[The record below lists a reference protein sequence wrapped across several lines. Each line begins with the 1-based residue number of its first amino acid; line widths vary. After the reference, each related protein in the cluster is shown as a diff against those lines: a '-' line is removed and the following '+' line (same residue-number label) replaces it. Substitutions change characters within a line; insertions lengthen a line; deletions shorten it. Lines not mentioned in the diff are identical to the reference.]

1 MSKDTEQQDFFVKNA
16 DNTVSYLDEIK
27 ESFIDY
33 AMSVITSRALPDV
46 RDGLKPVQRRIL
58 FAMASEGLYS
68 DKKFS
73 KCAGIVGE
81 VLKKYHPHGDV
92 AVYDALVRIA
102 QPWVMRY
109 PLVEG
114 QGNFGSI
121 DGDSPAAYR
130 YTEARLDK
138 LSNYLMLDIE
148 KDTVDKADNYNNTG
162 KEPVVLPTVFPNL
175 LINGAS
181 GIAVGMATNI
191 PPHNMGEV
199 MEALIALLKKP
210 ELSIEQLMEFVK
222 GPDFPTGASIIDDE
236 GILEAY
242 STGRGTIRVRATIEV
257 EQEKEKKRVIITDIP
272 YSVVKTRITTKIVEL
287 VKTKKLEGI
296 TDIRDE
302 SNQDG
307 VRIVLDLVKNAPVD
321 FIIEK
326 LYKNTPLDS
335 NFPVNTVALVDGKPQ
350 TVDLKR
356 ILEIFIHYREEVVR
370 RRTAFDLGKAR
381 EKMHILEGFNKVLS
395 QRERYLK
402 EILPKSKDKQD
413 LRSKVEKEF
422 ILTPV
427 QSEALVIL
435 PNYRFSGLEVDK
447 IMEEYKELADYVSDL
462 ESILNSE
469 EKIKKILKDEFTKIR
484 TEFSDPRRT
493 KLISNFEDKKLSDLI
508 PSQEVMVAVTQNG
521 FIKRYNPAAE
531 ESERQSNV
539 VFTGDDV
546 VRYVC
551 KADMSERV
559 LIFTSDAKAYPLK
572 VFSIPEMRRYGK
584 GVDIKELLNSKDNIK
599 VIGIY
604 DETSKDEVILFTRK
618 GYAKKVKLTEFMG
631 VKSNGVA
638 VFSLRKEDEVIIT
651 DIANKD
657 LLILQH
663 NGSVMEVLNESM
675 EASPRG
681 KAADKITDGITGYA
695 KKVSSNG
702 ERIYVYADGSLF
714 RGIPKGKTRQKPV
727 AIIFN
732 TENSTTEYVVV
743 TSSNSYMLADIKQE
757 NIQLKSGEEIK
768 EVFSL

>member
-326 LYKNTPLDS
+326 LYN
-335 NFPVNTVALVDGKPQ
+335 N
-350 TVDLKR
+350 
-356 ILEIFIHYREEVVR
+356 
-370 RRTAFDLGKAR
+370 
-381 EKMHILEGFNKVLS
+381 NK
-395 QRERYLK
+395 
-402 EILPKSKDKQD
+402 
-413 LRSKVEKEF
+413 
-422 ILTPV
+422 
-427 QSEALVIL
+427 
-435 PNYRFSGLEVDK
+435 
-447 IMEEYKELADYVSDL
+447 
-462 ESILNSE
+462 
-469 EKIKKILKDEFTKIR
+469 
-484 TEFSDPRRT
+484 
-493 KLISNFEDKKLSDLI
+493 
-508 PSQEVMVAVTQNG
+508 
-521 FIKRYNPAAE
+521 
-531 ESERQSNV
+531 
-539 VFTGDDV
+539 
-546 VRYVC
+546 
-551 KADMSERV
+551 
-559 LIFTSDAKAYPLK
+559 
-572 VFSIPEMRRYGK
+572 
-584 GVDIKELLNSKDNIK
+584 
-599 VIGIY
+599 
-604 DETSKDEVILFTRK
+604 
-618 GYAKKVKLTEFMG
+618 
-631 VKSNGVA
+631 
-638 VFSLRKEDEVIIT
+638 
-651 DIANKD
+651 
-657 LLILQH
+657 
-663 NGSVMEVLNESM
+663 
-675 EASPRG
+675 
-681 KAADKITDGITGYA
+681 
-695 KKVSSNG
+695 
-702 ERIYVYADGSLF
+702 
-714 RGIPKGKTRQKPV
+714 
-727 AIIFN
+727 
-732 TENSTTEYVVV
+732 
-743 TSSNSYMLADIKQE
+743 
-757 NIQLKSGEEIK
+757 
-768 EVFSL
+768 